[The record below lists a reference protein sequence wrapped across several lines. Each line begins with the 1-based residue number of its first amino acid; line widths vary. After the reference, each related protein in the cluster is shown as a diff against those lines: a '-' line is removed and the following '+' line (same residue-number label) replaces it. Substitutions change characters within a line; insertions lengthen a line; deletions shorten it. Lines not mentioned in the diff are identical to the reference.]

1 MQTGELKRL
10 EKTGKKNIYMV
21 QVDLAYGEED
31 KAVYLPYAI
40 GLLIAYAWQDERV
53 KENYSLGGLIFTR
66 DDIDQTIDA
75 LESPYLVGFSNYV
88 WNFEYNKLFAERLKR
103 RYPDCII
110 LFGGHNVPPDASLLE
125 KCPFIDILVHG
136 EAEETFKNLLIALN
150 NGGNLIDIPNLSYK
164 DEKARLIST
173 PKVRVSCPLEDYPSP
188 YLSGLFDELIKH
200 NSNYTFCA
208 ILETSRDCPYLCA
221 FCDWGQLKSKTRR
234 FSKEQVLQEI
244 EWFSA
249 HKIAYVWG
257 GDPNFG
263 MFDDDIEIAQA
274 LIDAKQNTGYPY
286 IFNINYSKTKA
297 DNVFLINKLLNES
310 KMSRGVPLSFQSFS
324 PTVLKNICREN
335 MNLKNF
341 SNLISRYNEAGVT
354 TYSELIIGLPGETYE
369 SFCRGIGILFEAGQ
383 HKTVNIY
390 SFELLCNS
398 SLGNP
403 ENIKKYQ
410 FETVRIPL
418 IRLHCAP
425 DTEDVTEYSNIVVSN
440 YSMNRESWKRSS
452 LFYNSIQC
460 FHNFGLLRCFA
471 IYLYYER
478 GIKYEAFYKQ
488 LQLWMEQNGSSVCGQ
503 IYKKLNACYN
513 DVLAGKGGLFYSNP
527 VFGHIVWSYS
537 EAMYLDIVLGF
548 DDFYREIE
556 AFLKSY
562 DIDTQ
567 IYRDLLAYQKNI
579 IKRPHLSEQNL
590 TLAYDFNDY
599 FKHIY
604 LNEKQA
610 LALKPNT
617 TSTSDP
623 KCWDT
628 WIDYA
633 RENVWWGRNENRNII
648 TDIET
653 KYT

>member
-1 MQTGELKRL
+1 MKQLS
-10 EKTGKKNIYMV
+10 KKNIYMV
-21 QVDLAYGEED
+21 QVDLAYGEND

-40 GLLIAYAWQDERV
+40 GLLAAYAWQDEAV
-53 KENYSLGGLIFTR
+53 KENYNLGGLIFTR
-66 DDIDQTIDA
+66 DNIDQTIDTF
-75 LESPYLVGFSNYV
+75 EKPFLVGFSNYV
-88 WNFEYNKLFAERLKR
+88 WNYEYNKLFAERLKNK
-103 RYPDCII
+103 YPDCII
-110 LFGGHNVPPDASLLE
+110 VFGGHNVPPDTSLLDNF
-125 KCPFIDILVHG
+125 PFIDVLVHG
-136 EAEETFKNLLIALN
+136 EGEAAFQNLLAAYIHNDALIN
-150 NGGNLIDIPNLSYK
+150 IPNLSFR
-164 DEKARLIST
+164 DDNGQPVSSDRIHI
-173 PKVRVSCPLEDYPSP
+173 SCPLEDYPSP
-188 YLSGLFDELIKH
+188 YLSGLFDSLIEQ
-200 NSNYTFCA
+200 NSSYIFCA

-234 FSKEQVLQEI
+234 FSKEQVMQEI

-249 HKIAYVWG
+249 HKIAYIWG
-257 GDPNFG
+257 ADPNFG
-263 MFDDDIEIAQA
+263 MFDDDIEIAQS
-274 LIDAKQNTGYPY
+274 LIDAKHKTGYPY

-324 PTVLKNICREN
+324 PVVLKNIRREN
-335 MNLKNF
+335 MNLKDF
-341 SNLISRYNEAGVT
+341 STLIARYNEAGVT

-398 SLGNP
+398 SLGSP
-403 ENIKKYQ
+403 ENIKKYE

-425 DTEDVTEYSNIVVSN
+425 DTEDVTEYSNIVVSSF
-440 YSMNRESWKRSS
+440 SMNRAMWKLSS

-471 IYLYYER
+471 IYLYYEM
-478 GIKYEAFYKQ
+478 GIKYEDFYKQ
-488 LQLWMEQNGSSVCGQ
+488 LQQWMEQNNHSVCGQ
-503 IYKKLNACYN
+503 IYEKLDACYN
-513 DVLAGKGGLFYSNP
+513 DVLAGKGGLYYSNP

-548 DDFYREIE
+548 EDFYNEIE
-556 AFLKSY
+556 SFLKTFA
-562 DIDTQ
+562 IDER
-567 IYRDLLAYQKNI
+567 IYGDLMKYQKSI
-579 IKRPHLSEQNL
+579 IKRPHIGEQNISL
-590 TLAYDFNDY
+590 RYDLPGY
-599 FKHIY
+599 FSSIY
-604 LNEKQA
+604 LNEKKA
-610 LALKPNT
+610 LEQKENLTRTGDPN
-617 TSTSDP
+617 S
-623 KCWDT
+623 WDT

-653 KYT
+653 AYV

>member
-1 MQTGELKRL
+1 MKQTR
-10 EKTGKKNIYMV
+10 KKNVYMV
-21 QVDLAYGEED
+21 QVDLAYGEND

-40 GLLIAYAWQDERV
+40 GLLVAYAWQKADI
-53 KENYSLGGLIFTR
+53 KEHYNLGGFIFTR

-88 WNFEYNKLFAERLKR
+88 WNFEYNKLFAERLKIK
-103 RYPDCII
+103 YPECII
-110 LFGGHNVPPDASLLE
+110 VFGGHNVPPDTSLLNE
-125 KCPFIDILVHG
+125 CPFIDILVHG
-136 EAEETFKNLLIALN
+136 EGEEAFRNLLLALIN
-150 NGGNLIDIPNLSYK
+150 NDSLLKISNISIRDEGGRPVSSPRIH
-164 DEKARLIST
+164 
-173 PKVRVSCPLEDYPSP
+173 VSCPLEDYPSP
-188 YLSGLFDELIKH
+188 YLSGLFDELIEH
-200 NSNYTFCA
+200 NSNYVFCA

-221 FCDWGQLKSKTRR
+221 FCDWGQLSSKTRR

-244 EWFSA
+244 EWFSE
-249 HKIAYVWG
+249 HRIAYIWG
-257 GDPNFG
+257 ADPNFG
-263 MFDDDIEIAQA
+263 MFDDDFEIAQA
-274 LIDAKQNTGYPY
+274 LVDARQNTGYPL
-286 IFNINYSKTKA
+286 IFNVNYSKTKA

-310 KMSRGVPLSFQSFS
+310 KMSRGVPLSFQSLS
-324 PTVLKNICREN
+324 ETVLENINRKNMSLAYFAE
-335 MNLKNF
+335 LVAK
-341 SNLISRYNEAGVT
+341 YKEAGIPA
-354 TYSELIIGLPGETYE
+354 YSELILGLPGETYD

-398 SLGNP
+398 SLGSP

-440 YSMNRESWKRSS
+440 YSMNREGWKRSS

-471 IYLYYER
+471 IYLYNEK
-478 GIKYEAFYKQ
+478 GIKYEDFYKQ
-488 LQLWMEQNGSSVCGQ
+488 LQQWMEQNDNTVCGG
-503 IYKKLNACYN
+503 IYNKLNSCYN

-537 EAMYLDIVLGF
+537 EAMYLDVVLGF
-548 DDFYREIE
+548 EDFYQEIE
-556 AFLKSY
+556 QFLASFC
-562 DIDTQ
+562 IEEQ
-567 IYRDLLAYQKNI
+567 IYTDLICYQKSI
-579 IKRPHLSEQNL
+579 IKMPHISEQKISL
-590 TLAYDFNDY
+590 TYDFNNY
-599 FKHIY
+599 FQHIY
-604 LNEKQA
+604 LNEKKA

-617 TSTSDP
+617 TLTRDP